1 MESKAVGA
9 GKRRLLTRPLVKILL
24 ATIICAGLFLSI
36 VDIRKIL
43 DVTQNL
49 EPLYLVLSLVTTIL
63 SYLFIG
69 LALRKLLDLVGHPL
83 SFGETFAISWVSTS
97 FNYLVSTGGV
107 GGLTVRIVLLRKR
120 NISFSET
127 FVVSFV
133 QTLLINGVLIGF
145 VVFGFAYLLTNKG
158 LRVYQYVT
166 SGAILGLTLFLSL
179 LAVGSVFD
187 RGFRDRF
194 IDFFYRMI
202 NRVSYRLKTKPVVSK
217 ESLNEF
223 KEEFHQGISLML
235 AQKKRM
241 ALPLIYVFMDW
252 LFALVTLYF
261 SFLTVGF
268 RISPGVLVVGFA
280 IGIFVSLVSFIPGA
294 IGIMEGSM
302 AAIYYGLGVP
312 LEIGIIGVLL
322 YRLVYFV
329 FPFITSTL
337 LYYPLFKEARA
348 VNPGKIASAR
358 SDGVTGGPE

>member
-24 ATIICAGLFLSI
+24 ATIIGAGLFLSI

-43 DVTQNL
+43 NVAQSL
-49 EPLYLVLSLVTTIL
+49 EPLYLVLGLVTTIL

-69 LALRKLLDLVGHPL
+69 LALKKLLDLVGHPL
-83 SFGETFAISWVSTS
+83 SFGDIFAISWVSTS
-97 FNYLVSTGGV
+97 LNYLVSTGGV
-107 GGLTVRIVLLRKR
+107 GGLTVRILLLRKR

-133 QTLLINGVLIGF
+133 HTLLINGVLIGF
-145 VVFGFAYLLTNKG
+145 VLFGFAYLLTNKG
-158 LRVYQYVT
+158 LRTYQYVT
-166 SGAILGLTLFLSL
+166 SGAVLGVTLVLSC
-179 LAVGSVFD
+179 LAVGSVVD
-187 RGFRDRF
+187 KGFRDWF
-194 IDFFYRMI
+194 IDFFYRLI
-202 NRVSYRLKTKPVVSK
+202 NRVSYRLRKKFVVRR

-223 KEEFHQGISLML
+223 KEEFHEGISLML

-241 ALPLIYVFMDW
+241 ILPLIHVFMDW
-252 LFALVTLYF
+252 LCALVTLYF
-261 SFLTVGF
+261 SFFTVGY

-302 AAIYYGLGVP
+302 AAIYYSLGVP
-312 LEIGIIGVLL
+312 LEVGIIGVLL

-329 FPFITSTL
+329 FPFVTSTL

-348 VNPGKIASAR
+348 VR
-358 SDGVTGGPE
+358 HGGSKSPRTFLNYRQ